1 MPKDRTRWPVWG
13 LGVLDAGTD
22 PTFQPMGILIAHLPS
37 PVKLE
42 RASGLPEESQPV
54 SVHCCLIPTP
64 THTHPTPP
72 TRAGRQDVST
82 MGLEETPSQFPAYCC
97 LLVFAF

>member
-42 RASGLPEESQPV
+42 
-54 SVHCCLIPTP
+54 
-64 THTHPTPP
+64 THTPHQ
-72 TRAGRQDVST
+72 GRQARCVDYGPVRNP
-82 MGLEETPSQFPAYCC
+82 LPIPC
-97 LLVFAF
+97 LLLLPSFCLLAPSKCTVPQGQRVYFVFDNIFCL